1 MFILQMAGFPGSG
14 KSTLSKIIS
23 KETGAIVIDRDIIK
37 SSMLNNNLTNE
48 VASDISYKVTFD
60 LASYYLS
67 LGLSVIIDTPC
78 YYRGIIYKGEE
89 LAKKYKA
96 DYKFIECKVDDFEI
110 IKNRITARDNMI
122 SQVKVPTLEGFERSK
137 KRVERPD
144 EYNYLIIDTSSL
156 KNVSIDKVLTY
167 LHMEENYQ
175 EKKHSSIII

>member
-48 VASDISYKVTFD
+48 IASDISYKVTFD

-78 YYRGIIYKGEE
+78 YYRGIIDKGQE
-89 LAKKYKA
+89 LAKQYKA

-122 SQVKVPTLEGFERSK
+122 SQVKAPTFKGFERSK
-137 KRVERPD
+137 ERAKRPE

-156 KNVSIDKVLTY
+156 NNIEIDKVLTY
-167 LHMEENYQ
+167 LDTKEDFQ
-175 EKKHSSIII
+175 EKIHSSTII